1 MRGRFVALRGNQGA
15 LAAGRRYLARD
26 LNRGWSPEQ
35 LRELRAGPAAALVA
49 EDREQRTL
57 ADIQETLVGER
68 RGPVVFLDLHSTSA
82 PSTPFL
88 CFGDTLANRALA
100 MRLPITKILG
110 LEEVIDGAMLGY
122 WADRGHTAIAI
133 EAGQHDAPET
143 ERRHQAALWLCA
155 VAIGLVESAL
165 VPDLDAHHELLVRA
179 CAGRPSVVEVLHRQV
194 VAEGDGFTMRPG
206 FASFDVVRAG
216 TVLARDRSGDIRA
229 SRDGILLMPRYQG
242 QGDDGFF
249 LAREVAPFWLRV
261 SRLLRA
267 LPTERLLPLLPG
279 VSRDLDDPHTLSV
292 NPDRLR
298 HHLVDMMHLCGYRR
312 RRQRGATLLFSR
324 RPSEGRLLF

>member
-1 MRGRFVALRGNQGA
+1 
-15 LAAGRRYLARD
+15 
-26 LNRGWSPEQ
+26 
-35 LRELRAGPAAALVA
+35 
-49 EDREQRTL
+49 L

-165 VPDLDAHHELLVRA
+165 VPDLDAHHELLV
-179 CAGRPSVVEVLHRQV
+179 S
-194 VAEGDGFTMRPG
+194 
-206 FASFDVVRAG
+206 AG